1 MRRKKKDNDSI
12 YFIGTIEIKPS
23 KHIYVT
29 IEGSDELVRIKKDNT
44 LNALDGDKVKIYV
57 LPRRRS
63 KEKKGQV
70 VEIIK
75 RAREQFAGILEKHK
89 HFAYFYPDNDSITK
103 FYIPH
108 PKVSF
113 TDGDKAIVKLL
124 NDSERYHEHC
134 GEIIKVLGKKGENEV
149 EMQSILANND
159 FSAEFPKEVIKEA
172 NKASFDI
179 KKELSKRKD
188 FRDVVTFT
196 IDPADAKDF
205 DDALSIRKMKNG
217 NYEIGVHIADVSYFV
232 KPDSE
237 LDKEAYKRA
246 TSVYLV
252 DRTIPMLPEKLCNE
266 LCSLREGED
275 SLCYSAV
282 FEINGKKEIVNHWIG
297 RTIIHS
303 DRRFKYEQVQTII
316 ENKEGEKAEYILPLW
331 DIAQHFRTER
341 IRKGAMNFETPEY
354 IFDLDEN
361 KKPIGM
367 HIKVSKEANWLVEEW
382 MLLANRTVAEEIGK
396 VKNRNEK
403 KTFVYRVHDE
413 PNSDKVDLFKKFASK
428 LGYIINNDNRNTLAQ
443 SYNSVLN
450 EVKGSSFETMFASI
464 ALRTMSKAIYSC
476 NNIGH
481 YGLAFRYYT
490 HFTSPIRRYPDIMVH
505 RLLSLYLNNGASVNK
520 DEYEEYCEHCSDMEK
535 KAAEAE
541 RESVKFKQAEFLLDK
556 VGEEFDGA
564 ISGVSKWG
572 LHVLTDKDKC
582 EGLVRIGSLTDD
594 FYMFDEEN
602 YQIIGRD
609 NENIYRLGDK
619 VRVQLIK
626 VNLDKRQIDFKLINN
641 KE

>member
-1 MRRKKKDNDSI
+1 MRRNKKDNDSL
-12 YFIGTIEIKPS
+12 YFIGTIEIKPAR
-23 KHIYVT
+23 HIYVA
-29 IEGSDELVRIKKDNT
+29 IDNSNELIRIKKNNT

-57 LPRRRS
+57 LPKRKS

-89 HFAYFYPDNDSITK
+89 HFAYFYPDNDNITK
-103 FYIPH
+103 FYIPR
-108 PKVSF
+108 PKVAF

-124 NDSERYHEHC
+124 NVSERYHEYC
-134 GEIIKVLGKKGENEV
+134 GEIVKVLGKKGENEV

-172 NKASFDI
+172 NKISFDI
-179 KKELSKRKD
+179 KTELSKRKD
-188 FRDVVTFT
+188 FRNVITFT

-217 NYEIGVHIADVSYFV
+217 NYEVGVHIADVSYFV

-252 DRTIPMLPEKLCNE
+252 DRTIPMLPERLCNE

-275 SLCYSAV
+275 SLCYSVV
-282 FEINGKKEIVNHWIG
+282 FEINDKKEIVSHWIG

-382 MLLANRTVAEEIGK
+382 MLLANRTVAEEIGRI
-396 VKNRNEK
+396 KNRNEK

-505 RLLSLYLNNGASVNK
+505 RLLSLYLNNGASVSK

-564 ISGVSKWG
+564 ISSVSKWG

-582 EGLVRIGSLTDD
+582 EGLVRIGSLKDD

-609 NENIYRLGDK
+609 HENVYRLGDK